1 MKPASRL
8 RAHAARRCTLA
19 AAALLVA
26 GCAVGP
32 DFRAPDAPAA
42 QHYTH
47 GEPPATTAAAAGP
60 AGDTQTFTAAEHTP
74 RRWWTQFGAEPLNR
88 LVDIAWRNSPTLAVA
103 RARLDEA
110 RQNHAAETGATM
122 LPKVDASLSATRE
135 QVDTTAFGLPA
146 SVPSPGPFTLY
157 DASVSV
163 SYVLDVFGGNRRAL
177 EALRAQVDYQAY
189 TLDAARLTLAGNVVA
204 TAILRAS
211 LAQQVALTQQLI
223 DAQTKQLRIVEA
235 RFAAGGVSQADVHAQ
250 RALLAQTQAS
260 LPPLAARLAQS
271 GHRLAILL
279 GAPPADA
286 MLPDLTLD
294 ALALPRTLPVALPST
309 LARER
314 PDIRAAEAVLHQ
326 ASANVGVATANLYPR
341 LSISAGIGSERT
353 RIADLVSGLNVWNVG
368 LGLTQPLFHGGE
380 LHAKK
385 RAAEAA
391 YDAAFASY
399 RETVLEALQQ
409 VADAMRAVE
418 HDAVELQARD
428 TAAQEAAAS
437 NRIAGERYAAGGI
450 STFDLLD
457 AQRQTLQTALDRTRA
472 QADRLADTAALFQ
485 ALAGS
490 WTDDD
495 AAESTTGRH

>member
-1 MKPASRL
+1 MKPASH
-8 RAHAARRCTLA
+8 RASIAARGFALA

-26 GCAVGP
+26 ACAVGP
-32 DFRAPDAPAA
+32 DFHTPDAPAT
-42 QHYTH
+42 QQYTRD
-47 GEPPATTAAAAGP
+47 EPPVTTAAAGGP
-60 AGDTQTFTAAEHTP
+60 AGDAQTFASAVHSP
-74 RRWWTQFGAEPLNR
+74 RHWWTEFGSAPLNR
-88 LVDIAWRNSPTLAVA
+88 LVDTAWQNSPTLAEA

-110 RQNHAAETGATM
+110 RQDHAAEAGATM
-122 LPKVDASLSATRE
+122 LPRVDANLSATRE
-135 QVDTTAFGLPA
+135 KVDTTAFGLPA
-146 SVPSPGPFTLY
+146 NVPNPGPFTLY

-177 EALRAQVDYQAY
+177 EALRAQVDYRSY

-211 LAQQVALTQQLI
+211 LAQQVALTQQLV
-223 DAQTKQLRIVEA
+223 DAQARQLRIVEA

-260 LPPLAARLAQS
+260 LPPLAARLAQA

-279 GAPPADA
+279 GVPPPSAV
-286 MLPDLTLD
+286 LPDLTLD
-294 ALALPRTLPVALPST
+294 AFVLPRTLPVTLPST

-314 PDIRAAEAVLHQ
+314 PDIRAAQAVLHQ

-341 LSISAGIGSERT
+341 FSISAGIGSERT
-353 RIADLVSGLNVWNVG
+353 RIADIVSGLNVWNVG
-368 LGLTQPLFHGGE
+368 LGLAQPLFHGGE

-399 RETVLEALQQ
+399 RETVLQALQQ

-418 HDAVELQARD
+418 HDAAELQARD

-437 NRIAGERYAAGGI
+437 NAIAGDRYAVGGI

-457 AQRQTLQTALDRTRA
+457 AQRQALQTALDRTRA

-485 ALAGS
+485 ALAGN
-490 WTDDD
+490 WTDDS
-495 AAESTTGRH
+495 AQ

>member
-1 MKPASRL
+1 MKPASR
-8 RAHAARRCTLA
+8 RAAHTARCLTLA

-26 GCAVGP
+26 GCAAGP
-32 DFRAPDAPAA
+32 DFRIPDAPAT
-42 QHYTH
+42 QRYTRD
-47 GEPPATTAAAAGP
+47 EPPVTTVAAGGP
-60 AGDTQTFTAAEHTP
+60 TGGAQTFASAAHTP
-74 RRWWTQFGAEPLNR
+74 RHWWTEFRSEPLNR
-88 LVDIAWRNSPTLAVA
+88 LVDTAWQNSPTLAEA

-110 RQNHAAETGATM
+110 RQNHAAEAGATM
-122 LPKVDASLSATRE
+122 LPRVDANVSATR
-135 QVDTTAFGLPA
+135 QKVDIAAFGLPA
-146 SVPSPGPFTLY
+146 NVPNPGPFTLY

-177 EALRAQVDYQAY
+177 EALRAQVDYQSY

-211 LAQQVALTQQLI
+211 LAQQIALTRELV
-223 DAQTKQLRIVEA
+223 DAQARQLRIVAA

-250 RALLAQTQAS
+250 RTLLAQTQAS
-260 LPPLAARLAQS
+260 LPPLAARFAQA

-279 GAPPADA
+279 GAPPSDA
-286 MLPDLTLD
+286 ALPDLTLD
-294 ALALPRTLPVALPST
+294 ALALPHTLPVALPST

-341 LSISAGIGSERT
+341 FSISAGIGSERT
-353 RIADLVSGLNVWNVG
+353 RIADIVSGLNVWNVG

-380 LHAKK
+380 LRARK

-399 RETVLEALQQ
+399 RETVLLALQQ

-418 HDAVELQARD
+418 HDAAELEARD
-428 TAAQEAAAS
+428 TAAREAAAG
-437 NRIAGERYAAGGI
+437 NAIAGDRYAAGGI
-450 STFDLLD
+450 STFALLD
-457 AQRQTLQTALDRTRA
+457 AQRQALQTALDRTRA

-485 ALAGS
+485 SLAGNWS
-490 WTDDD
+490 DD
-495 AAESTTGRH
+495 STR